1 MKLHKEDFIQASGDL
16 FEVIQ
21 SSSVFTDS
29 KTFVDSIPRKKN
41 NEIIK
46 EFQQLRDSNIFN
58 PKDFISEN
66 FSIPQEEKIIL
77 DLPSNRSM
85 EEHIELLWKFLE
97 RPAGKNGDK
106 QSTLIPLPNP
116 YIIPGGRFREI
127 YYWDTYFT
135 MQGLLACGM
144 TNIVENMLNN
154 FVYLIE
160 YIGHIPNGNR
170 IYYVSR
176 SQPPFFAAM
185 VHSVSEYKNDSNW
198 QLKYL
203 DPIESEY
210 EYWMKGENKKLKE
223 GETSDKIVGV
233 ENNKVLNRYFDAET
247 IPREESYSEDV
258 ETANKLN
265 KNERGKFYR
274 NIRAAAESGW
284 DFSSRWFEDESLLS
298 KCIASEIIPVDLNC
312 LLYFYEKKLS
322 EMYSLKQMKSLS
334 DKYSIKSIQRRD
346 LINRIFWNRDKNF
359 YFDYSLKTKN
369 TTNTFSLAACYPLFF
384 EIADSEKATSV
395 ANLIENKFLK
405 PGGVITTLN
414 YTGQQWD
421 APNGWAPLQYIT
433 IKGLRNY
440 GFNKLANEIKYR
452 WLELNKNVFDRTK
465 KMFEKYNVEDISF
478 SAGGG
483 EYPLQDGFGWTNG
496 VAIALL
502 KEDN

>member
-1 MKLHKEDFIQASGDL
+1 MKLRKEDFIQASGDL
-16 FEVIQ
+16 FETVQTSKI
-21 SSSVFTDS
+21 FKDS
-29 KTFVDSIPRKKN
+29 KTFVDSIPRKKTDL
-41 NEIIK
+41 IVK
-46 EFQQLRDSNIFN
+46 EFQRLRKSNIFN
-58 PKDFISEN
+58 PEVFISEN
-66 FSIPQEEKIIL
+66 FTLPQEEEIVL
-77 DLPSNRSM
+77 DLPTDRKM

-97 RPAGKNGDK
+97 RPGGKNGDDK
-106 QSTLIPLPNP
+106 STLIPLPNS
-116 YIIPGGRFREI
+116 YIIPGGRFREV
-127 YYWDTYFT
+127 YYWDTFFT

-144 TNIVENMLNN
+144 IDIVENMLDN
-154 FVYLIE
+154 FVYLID

-170 IYYVSR
+170 VYYISR

-185 VHSVSEYKNDSNW
+185 VHSVSEYKNDSKW

-203 DPIESEY
+203 DPIETEY
-210 EYWMKGENKKLKE
+210 NYWMKGENKKLKV
-223 GETSDKIVGV
+223 GEVSNKVVGI
-233 ENNKVLNRYFDAET
+233 ENNKILNRYFDPET

-258 ETANKLN
+258 EAANKLD
-265 KNERGKFYR
+265 KGERGKLYR

-284 DFSSRWFEDESLLS
+284 DFSSRWFEDEESLT

-322 EMYSLKQMKSLS
+322 EMYSLKDMKSQS
-334 DKYSIKSIQRRD
+334 DKYLIRSIQRRD
-346 LINRIFWNRDKNF
+346 LINRIFWDKNKNF
-359 YFDYSLKTKN
+359 YFDYNLKTKK

-384 EIADSEKATSV
+384 EIADSEKAASV
-395 ANLIENKFLK
+395 ANIIEKEFLK

-414 YTGQQWD
+414 HTGQQWD

-440 GFNKLANEIKYR
+440 GFNRLASEIQHR
-452 WLELNKNVFDRTK
+452 WLELNKSVFDRTK
-465 KMFEKYNVEDISF
+465 KMFEKYNVEDISL

-502 KEDN
+502 KKDR